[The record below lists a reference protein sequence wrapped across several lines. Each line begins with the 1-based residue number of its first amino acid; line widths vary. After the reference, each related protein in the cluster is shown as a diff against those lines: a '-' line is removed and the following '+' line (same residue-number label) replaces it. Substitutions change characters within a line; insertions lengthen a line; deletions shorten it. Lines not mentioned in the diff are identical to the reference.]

1 MPTISVDFVSP
12 GSDLDTTMPRA
23 SFLKGPAKLFVSSAS
38 WKVEDD
44 DYRLDGK
51 FAFKGKGFKR
61 VINWKKSRVDSVKFG
76 YWADDYDWNWEV
88 SGLGLKGNK
97 FVDFASKD
105 PSGKSFYDFITGS
118 GAVFWSDSVYGVPLQ
133 GGPGADHFNTQHSG
147 DVITGGGG
155 ADVISVVHGETAR
168 IKDFNASEG
177 DRLEVIARRKGKGFD
192 PMPGYEVVDLSL
204 ASVQYSPAEGA
215 TYVRVGVS
223 GASSAA
229 SGGTT
234 FVLEGV
240 TGFDLGRLSVGEPR
254 ADLSW
259 FW

>member
-23 SFLKGPAKLFVSSAS
+23 SFLKGPARLFVSSS
-38 WKVEDD
+38 SSKVEDD

-76 YWADDYDWNWEV
+76 YWADDYHWNWEV

-118 GAVFWSDSVYGVPLQ
+118 GAVFWSDYSLYGVPLQ

-155 ADVISVVHGETAR
+155 ADVISVVHGETVR

-192 PMPGYEVVDLSL
+192 PMPAYEVVDLSL

-215 TYVRVGVS
+215 TYVRVGAS
-223 GASSAA
+223 GA

-254 ADLSW
+254 ADLPW